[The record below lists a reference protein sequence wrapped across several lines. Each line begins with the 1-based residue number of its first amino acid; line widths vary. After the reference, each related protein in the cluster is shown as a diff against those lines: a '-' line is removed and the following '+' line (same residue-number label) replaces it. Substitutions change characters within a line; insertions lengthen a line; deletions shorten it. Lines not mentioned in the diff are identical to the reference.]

1 MRFIGSTDYIKTPA
15 LFTPFTVVHFYAG
28 LVGYVA
34 MKYLYPKMS
43 LFNIFWILVFFHTLY
58 EIKDLLCYNE
68 WICVNIFNSCSD
80 LDNSYINSI
89 GDTIAAMLGIAIG
102 PYCAGKVNNVLCCN
116 ALISLFVVWAIFSS
130 YRAG

>member
-1 MRFIGSTDYIKTPA
+1 MKIVGSTDYIKTPA

-28 LVGYVA
+28 VVGYILI
-34 MKYLYPKMS
+34 KYLYPKIS
-43 LFNIFWILVFFHTLY
+43 LFNAFWILVFFHTLY

-68 WICVNIFNSCSD
+68 WICVNVFNSCSD

-89 GDTIAAMLGIAIG
+89 GDTIAAMLGIVIS
-102 PYCAGKVNNVLCCN
+102 PYFVTKVGHIYCCN
-116 ALISLFVVWAIFSS
+116 ALISLFVVWGIFAS